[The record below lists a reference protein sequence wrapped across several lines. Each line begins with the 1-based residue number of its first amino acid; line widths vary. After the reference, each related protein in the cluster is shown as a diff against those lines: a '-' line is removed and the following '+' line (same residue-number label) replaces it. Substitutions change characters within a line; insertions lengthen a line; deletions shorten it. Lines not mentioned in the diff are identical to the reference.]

1 MHDDDNTIMLTSM
14 TTKGKGDDDDET
26 GLKKGLATTMI
37 SLYYHTVIYMADFRP
52 LYGRQANGCKLDAK
66 SLP

>member
-52 LYGRQANGCKLDAK
+52 LYGR
-66 SLP
+66 